1 MQTIQG
7 YRIESLL
14 AVQGFLDDNAH
25 RLGDVNDSGARRTL
39 DGVLRDALR
48 YAVDQQGEELL
59 ARSETQRYQSLRRIL
74 VRNHIL
80 PLVRTA
86 QCELVDRPELGVFTS
101 RAAGMHVA
109 ARLATEA
116 RGFAQSAVP
125 FSAIFIAAGAKATFI
140 ADLNAATDAMMES
153 FHARSQHRIRR
164 YGATRGLASKLRAGR
179 KLVLLLGTRVR
190 IAVED
195 DAELLAAWGTVSRT
209 KRIARHSSA
218 LAQIAPVSVPALA
231 ASTMRLLPS
240 GATEADA
247 IARPKPLRLLS
258 LLAHLKR
265 LAG

>member
-59 ARSETQRYQSLRRIL
+59 ARSETQRYQSLRRVL

-86 QCELVDRPELGVFTS
+86 QCELVDRPEFGVFTMP
-101 RAAGMHVA
+101 RGNPAAMQ
-109 ARLATEA
+109 LDTEA

-195 DAELLAAWGTVSRT
+195 DAGLLAAWTTISRT

-247 IARPKPLRLLS
+247 NARPKPLRLLS

>member
-7 YRIESLL
+7 YRIESLR

-39 DGVLRDALR
+39 DGVLRDTLR
-48 YAVDQQGEELL
+48 YAVDQRGEELRAL
-59 ARSETQRYQSLRRIL
+59 SETQRYQSLRRVL
-74 VRNHIL
+74 VRNHLL

-86 QCELVDRPELGVFTS
+86 QCELADRPELEVFTMP
-101 RAAGMHVA
+101 RGNPAAM
-109 ARLATEA
+109 RLATEA
-116 RGFAQSAVP
+116 HGFALSAVP

-153 FHARSQHRIRR
+153 FHARFQHRIRR
-164 YGATRGLASKLRAGR
+164 YGATRGLAIKLRAGR

-195 DAELLAAWGTVSRT
+195 DAELLAAWSTISRT

-247 IARPKPLRLLS
+247 NARPTPLRILS
-258 LLAHLKR
+258 LLARLKR
-265 LAG
+265 LAS